1 MGSNRAVE
9 GLKLPAHLVPLLT
22 TLTLSMLILSMQV
35 EVEEPEA
42 YAFDE
47 EVLKKALELEKP
59 GLVEIQQ
66 LQDRFIFRVEGTG
79 VLPVSTAVLRRA
91 EAQPLTVFVATSC
104 GMICQ
109 QQDRTVG
116 RWHSLQKQVCC
127 SR

>member
-1 MGSNRAVE
+1 
-9 GLKLPAHLVPLLT
+9 
-22 TLTLSMLILSMQV
+22 MLILSMQV